1 MRTWA
6 GGSLVYIRAFVAV
19 DVEGPELV
27 SRIRKIQDSLL
38 ETGSELRLVK
48 PENLHFTVK
57 FLDRIDDGLVGE
69 IEKALRDLELCKFSI
84 NIAGIGAFPSHRRPR
99 VIWLGVRE
107 GEKEF
112 ISLMR
117 MADDAISKLG
127 FQREHREPT
136 AHLTIARVKRIRS
149 IEAIRKLFS
158 ALADVEI
165 GRMVVDH
172 IRIKK
177 STLTP
182 KGPIYETL
190 VDIELK

>member
-1 MRTWA
+1 
-6 GGSLVYIRAFVAV
+6 LVYIRAFVAV

-38 ETGSELRLVK
+38 ETGNEFRLVK
-48 PENLHFTVK
+48 PENLHFTIK
-57 FLDRIDDGLVGE
+57 FLNRIDDGLVGE
-69 IEKALRDLELCKFSI
+69 IEKVLRDLEISKFSI

-99 VIWLGVRE
+99 VIWLGVGE

-117 MADDAISKLG
+117 RADNAISKLG
-127 FQREHREPT
+127 LPREHREPT

-149 IEAIRKLFS
+149 VEAIRKLFS
-158 ALADVEI
+158 AFSNVEI
-165 GRMVVDH
+165 GRMIVDH

-190 VDIELK
+190 ADIELK

>member
-1 MRTWA
+1 
-6 GGSLVYIRAFVAV
+6 LVYIRAFVAV

-69 IEKALRDLELCKFSI
+69 IEKALRNLELNKFSI

-117 MADDAISKLG
+117 RADDAISKLG
-127 FQREHREPT
+127 FPREHREPT
-136 AHLTIARVKRIRS
+136 AHLTVARVKRIRS

-158 ALADVEI
+158 VLADVEI

-172 IRIKK
+172 VRIKK

-190 VDIELK
+190 AEIELK